1 MENAAARDGV
11 RTRGDSRGDTQWGSP
26 AAVAVVFA
34 VAGFVM
40 AQTLARVPA
49 LRDSVEATQGE
60 LGVAL
65 VGGGLGSLLAMP
77 HTARLIERFG
87 NRRVSTVALV
97 LGSLG
102 WGSVAFAPNVWAL
115 GGMLVLAGAPV
126 GVWDV
131 SMNIQGTRVEQL
143 RSRTLMPYLH
153 AAFSAGAVLG
163 AAFGALAAW
172 QGIGLIQ
179 VPLGA
184 VAAML
189 VGLLAV
195 RHFIPVDTAPESG
208 VSQEI
213 APGHNALRETAPGET
228 APGVAAP
235 GETAPRP
242 RAGGITRVELLIGL
256 VCLAAA
262 LAEGAANDWLAL
274 LLVDVHEAPAGFG
287 ALAFTAFNV
296 TMLVGR
302 LLAGAATDRW
312 GRATLARVG
321 GVLAGAGIL
330 AITLVPSLEVALAAA
345 LLWGLGVST
354 VFPAAISAAG
364 EIPGRG
370 IKAIG
375 VVSTIA
381 YGAFLFGAPT
391 IGLLAEVFGLD
402 RALWLVVAFLALM
415 VALAGNLAPSASRG
429 TAARSDGTMSNI

>member
-1 MENAAARDGV
+1 M
-11 RTRGDSRGDTQWGSP
+11 GSP

-34 VAGFVM
+34 ASGFVM
-40 AQTLARVPA
+40 AQTLARLPA
-49 LRDSVEATQGE
+49 LRDSVGASQAE
-60 LGVAL
+60 LGLAL

-77 HTARLIERFG
+77 HTARLIDRFG
-87 NRRVSTVALV
+87 NRTVTTVALI

-102 WGSVAFAPNVWAL
+102 WGSVAFAPNVWVL
-115 GGMLVLAGAPV
+115 GGLLVLAGAPV

-131 SMNIQGTRVEQL
+131 SMNIQGSRVEQL

-163 AAFGALAAW
+163 ASLGALAAW
-172 QGIGLIQ
+172 QGVGLVQ
-179 VPLGA
+179 VAVGA
-184 VAAML
+184 V
-189 VGLLAV
+189 VGLLVGVVAARRFV
-195 RHFIPVDTAPESG
+195 PADAAGDTEGTVPDGGGHGTPEPATPEPAHPEPATPEYVDTHLGS
-208 VSQEI
+208 
-213 APGHNALRETAPGET
+213 
-228 APGVAAP
+228 AAP
-235 GETAPRP
+235 VSGPVPRS
-242 RAGGITRVELLIGL
+242 ITRTELLIGL

-296 TMLVGR
+296 TMMVGR
-302 LLAGAATDRW
+302 LLGGPATTRW
-312 GRATLARVG
+312 GRANLARGG
-321 GVLAGAGIL
+321 GVLAGTGIL
-330 AITLVPSLEVALAAA
+330 LITLVPSLEVALVAA

-370 IKAIG
+370 NRAIG

-391 IGLLAEVFGLD
+391 IGLLAEVFGLE

-415 VALAGNLAPSASRG
+415 VALAGVLQPR
-429 TAARSDGTMSNI
+429 RS

>member
-1 MENAAARDGV
+1 MGGARSSVAAPP
-11 RTRGDSRGDTQWGSP
+11 QGSP
-26 AAVAVVFA
+26 WAVALVFA
-34 VAGFVM
+34 SSGFVM

-49 LRDSVEATQGE
+49 LRDSVGASQAE

-65 VGGGLGSLLAMP
+65 VGGGVGSLLAMP

-87 NRRVSTVALV
+87 NRTVTTVALV

-102 WGSVAFAPNVWAL
+102 WGSVAFAPNVWVLAGL
-115 GGMLVLAGAPV
+115 LVLAGAPV

-131 SMNIQGTRVEQL
+131 SMNIQGSRVEQV

-163 AAFGALAAW
+163 AGLGALAAW
-172 QGIGLIQ
+172 QG
-179 VPLGA
+179 
-184 VAAML
+184 
-189 VGLLAV
+189 VGLLQVPVGAV
-195 RHFIPVDTAPESG
+195 VGLLVGAAAARHFVPAEAMEDAQSPEVGTPEPPTREYVDTHLGSAAP
-208 VSQEI
+208 VSASVG
-213 APGHNALRETAPGET
+213 APGRGS
-228 APGVAAP
+228 
-235 GETAPRP
+235 
-242 RAGGITRVELLIGL
+242 ITRAEVLIGL

-302 LLAGAATDRW
+302 LLGGPATARW
-312 GRATLARVG
+312 GRANLARGG
-321 GVLAGAGIL
+321 GVLAGTGIL
-330 AITLVPSLEVALAAA
+330 LITLVPSLEVALVAA

-364 EIPGRG
+364 EVPGRG
-370 IKAIG
+370 NRAIG

-402 RALWLVVAFLALM
+402 RALWLVVGFLALM
-415 VALAGNLAPSASRG
+415 VALAGVLQPRVNRRVIPE
-429 TAARSDGTMSNI
+429 